1 MRPKKVLHPTDY
13 SERSRPA
20 LMEAAELAATHGADL
35 ILLHVVETLGP
46 EALTF
51 GEIYSGRQPEAYR
64 QRLFG
69 QLRQARP
76 EQAGLHVVY
85 VLSEEDV
92 VTAILRTANDLAC
105 DLIVLGTH
113 GEGGWARWLTG
124 SITEQVVR
132 RAPCPVLVV
141 KARKPPEELPPLSG
155 AFIHPGRLI
164 EEEQCSARLPQQAI
178 RAVPP
183 DGLAEGPPWADGSQ
197 PT

>member
-1 MRPKKVLHPTDY
+1 MRLKKVLHPTDY

-20 LMEAAELAATHGADL
+20 LMEAAELAAAHGADL
-35 ILLHVVETLGP
+35 VLLHVVDTLGP

-51 GEIYSGRQPEAYR
+51 GEMSSGLQPEAYR

-69 QLRQARP
+69 ELRQLRP

-92 VTAILRTANDLAC
+92 VTSVIRTASDLGC

-113 GEGGWARWLTG
+113 GAGGWARWLSS
-124 SITEQVVR
+124 SIAEEVVR

-141 KARKPPEELPPLSG
+141 KAEKPTEGLPPL
-155 AFIHPGRLI
+155 AQTLFHPGRLI
-164 EEEQCSARLPQQAI
+164 EEGPQTRRPPQRAI
-178 RAVPP
+178 RPVPP
-183 DGLAEGPPWADGSQ
+183 DGVSSASRHLN
-197 PT
+197 

>member
-20 LMEAAELAATHGADL
+20 LMAAAELAATHGADL
-35 ILLHVVETLGP
+35 VLLHVVETLGP

-51 GEIYSGRQPEAYR
+51 GEIYSGRQPESYR

-76 EQAGLHVVY
+76 QQAGLHVVY

-92 VTAILRTANDLAC
+92 VTSILRTANDLAC

-113 GEGGWARWLTG
+113 GAGGWARWLTG
-124 SITEQVVR
+124 SIAEEVVR

-141 KARKPPEELPPLSG
+141 KAEKPTDGLPPL
-155 AFIHPGRLI
+155 AQTLLHPGRLL
-164 EEEQCSARLPQQAI
+164 EEGPRTCRPPQRAI
-178 RAVPP
+178 RPVPP
-183 DGLAEGPPWADGSQ
+183 DGVSSTSSP
-197 PT
+197 